1 MRKILEMLSVFI
13 VIVCA
18 ANLQFCIASIGNS
31 SINQNYTT
39 RTVPPTN
46 HRRIIVVGWIH
57 KPPYLYAVPNTTQ
70 PSGMAEEMVLRFL
83 HSCGATFVD
92 SHQASS
98 EFEMINLLR
107 KKKIDVAAPIFEP
120 TSDRH
125 YSEFHFIKTSDY
137 PGTVYISIENGDVV
151 LNAVLDA
158 WPLVAFNLV
167 LAAIA
172 GIFIWALDTYW
183 NPEEFNRPF
192 LKGSWDG
199 FWWSFISMTT
209 VGYGDKVPKSV
220 VARIFSVIWII
231 LGLISMSMI
240 MAHITS
246 TLTALSLEQELSLK
260 DLKIAVLD
268 NGTEYQHALEEDAIP
283 KVFGDIDG
291 AIQALKAHE
300 VDGIMLDR
308 FTASFYQKQD
318 KLKALITVKTMQF
331 QRDSGFL
338 VSKSRASF
346 ANCLDYVRP
355 NIYQFGLSLA
365 NSFKLI
371 PQKPE
376 KTASVFDDRFT
387 KLKHVFHI
395 SLGVLSALLLIGILW
410 ESVCYKKRQKKSKA
424 KQDFDN
430 LGFKEKKEIFEELEE
445 GRRALQRAQEQ
456 LEKLHAKF
464 QR

>member
-70 PSGMAEEMVLRFL
+70 PSGMGEEMVLRFL

-172 GIFIWALDTYW
+172 GIFIWALVSFAFSNIFNLRSSLDVYKLLVETLCFSYHSFTLFLSFSSFCLSSSYWCSYFCFYW
-183 NPEEFNRPF
+183 NPRTHTGTLKNLIVHFSKAPGTDSGGLLFPWQLLGGSMFDKNCYTGVQNWDWKDNVFMIFYKNTNKQRSWELYAF
-192 LKGSWDG
+192 LKMLMMFTIRVFFSFGWVSWHVANRHIE
-199 FWWSFISMTT
+199 IS
-209 VGYGDKVPKSV
+209 
-220 VARIFSVIWII
+220 VA
-231 LGLISMSMI
+231 
-240 MAHITS
+240 
-246 TLTALSLEQELSLK
+246 
-260 DLKIAVLD
+260 
-268 NGTEYQHALEEDAIP
+268 
-283 KVFGDIDG
+283 
-291 AIQALKAHE
+291 
-300 VDGIMLDR
+300 
-308 FTASFYQKQD
+308 
-318 KLKALITVKTMQF
+318 
-331 QRDSGFL
+331 
-338 VSKSRASF
+338 
-346 ANCLDYVRP
+346 
-355 NIYQFGLSLA
+355 
-365 NSFKLI
+365 
-371 PQKPE
+371 
-376 KTASVFDDRFT
+376 
-387 KLKHVFHI
+387 
-395 SLGVLSALLLIGILW
+395 
-410 ESVCYKKRQKKSKA
+410 
-424 KQDFDN
+424 
-430 LGFKEKKEIFEELEE
+430 
-445 GRRALQRAQEQ
+445 
-456 LEKLHAKF
+456 
-464 QR
+464 